1 MPLSAEIV
9 GHQCGSDG
17 VVEYE
22 VVLSWRNY
30 TLERRWRRF
39 SAFRRLRLQ
48 IEDFSAL
55 HPFLPP
61 SRLLPPFPRRLFLP
75 SWVLMG
81 VARQR
86 SLQCCVKRLATSL
99 EERHEAVKQW
109 LDAVSALC
117 FRGAGRGGDAGAF
130 TSRRAT
136 EDSEEQGESS
146 GEDDFYITGGR
157 TRTSVHQSSAAND
170 LLTLRQLLMG
180 FLAFGDFAPPKGPT
194 VVSRSIVVKEL
205 APASSTTTSLHLLQQ
220 GVARSSCGGVAR
232 VSRTSTKRVRTTQD
246 TAAALQT
253 VPERVVV
260 VAGDACSESETKEE
274 DQVKNTSEPS
284 CERDSDSPKRQFAS
298 RRSLSIKL
306 DDLLSRVQDLADLS
320 ESQHRNFASAS
331 VEDVDVQHH
340 DEQVVDKEEGD
351 EAEILVTTTG
361 SGESSPR
368 ERDTFKLEQEEVQAD
383 PFADVQLLNWQA
395 VSVALTL
402 TLGQCI
408 PPVEGV
414 EARLFRKKGGPVV
427 AEWVVRDIHRGCAG
441 RGSLTTTRTVP
452 AKANPAW
459 VCFFEKLPPSPQPS
473 PTFGEQRAL
482 VKEVKLLPN
491 LLTVVDEYDEQD
503 EGRSESEDGCASRE
517 DLLAEDYFG
526 DDEEE
531 MEKDLRPRREERDS
545 GGGCDLQ
552 FKLENQE
559 TGQEQELVREPVFED
574 TRWCMRIV
582 GVLTFLQGV
591 GGVDTFED
599 EKHEFRVEL
608 SSTNCCGKSAITS
621 VEFL

>member
-61 SRLLPPFPRRLFLP
+61 SRLLLPFPRRLFLP

-109 LDAVSALC
+109 LDAVSGLC

-136 EDSEEQGESS
+136 EDSEQQGESS
-146 GEDDFYITGGR
+146 DEDDFYITGGR
-157 TRTSVHQSSAAND
+157 TRTSAHQSSAAND

-232 VSRTSTKRVRTTQD
+232 VSRPSNKRVVGAR
-246 TAAALQT
+246 
-253 VPERVVV
+253 
-260 VAGDACSESETKEE
+260 CSETKEE
-274 DQVKNTSEPS
+274 DEVLKNTSEPS
-284 CERDSDSPKRQFAS
+284 CERERDSDSPKKQFAS

-320 ESQHRNFASAS
+320 ESQQGNFASAS
-331 VEDVDVQHH
+331 VEDVDVEHH
-340 DEQVVDKEEGD
+340 DEQVVDKEEQEGD
-351 EAEILVTTTG
+351 EAEILFTTTG

-368 ERDTFKLEQEEVQAD
+368 ERDIFKLDQEEVQAD

-395 VSVALTL
+395 VSVTLTL

-441 RGSLTTTRTVP
+441 RGSLTTARTIP

-491 LLTVVDEYDEQD
+491 LLTVVDEDD
-503 EGRSESEDGCASRE
+503 EGRSASEDGCASRE

-526 DDEEE
+526 DDQEEL
-531 MEKDLRPRREERDS
+531 EKDLRPRWEECDS

-552 FKLENQE
+552 FKLKNIEE
-559 TGQEQELVREPVFED
+559 TGQEEQELREPVFED